1 MMIEILFIEAARN
14 VAKEPVSIEPDL
26 TVWADSDGRI
36 IDPVLIQEEYER
48 LISEQQS
55 AMAAKQA
62 AVDSARAKL
71 TALGLTEEEVLA
83 LLGNAGV

>member
-1 MMIEILFIEAARN
+1 MIEILFVEAARN
-14 VAKEPVSIEPDL
+14 VAREPVSIEPDL

-48 LISEQQS
+48 LISEQES
-55 AMAAKQA
+55 ATAAKQA
-62 AVDSARAKL
+62 AVDSALAKL
-71 TALGLTEEEVLA
+71 AALGLTEEEVLA